1 MDKGLLALLIVILA
15 LSIPVSAIVLSGMVK
30 LRRLRMEED
39 KLRMDAAAATNSDQL
54 ATEVAQ
60 LRREL
65 DEVHERLDF
74 TERLLTQTKD
84 QARLKE
90 PDRPA
95 P

>member
-1 MDKGLLALLIVILA
+1 MDKGILALLSPILA
-15 LSIPVSAIVLSGMVK
+15 LSIPVSAIILSGMVK
-30 LRRLRMEED
+30 IRRLRMEEE
-39 KLRMDAAAATNSDQL
+39 RMRLDTSGGGNDQL
-54 ATEVAQ
+54 TAEVAQ

-84 QARLKE
+84 AARLKE
-90 PDRPA
+90 PDRPV